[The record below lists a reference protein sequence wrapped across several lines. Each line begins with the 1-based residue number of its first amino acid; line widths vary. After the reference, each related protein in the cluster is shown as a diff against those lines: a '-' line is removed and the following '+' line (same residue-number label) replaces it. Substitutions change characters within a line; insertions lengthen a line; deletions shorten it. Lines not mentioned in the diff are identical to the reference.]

1 MTFIYLTSG
10 CLLLVASSL
19 LLRNANSASRWLS
32 LVVFCIATACF
43 IAVYGNIAGV
53 FIAVPTALLIGLLTA
68 FLLGKKTSKQ

>member
-1 MTFIYLTSG
+1 MTFIYLTLG

-19 LLRNANSASRWLS
+19 LLRTANSASRWLS